1 MVSSSRAKR
10 NLESRKLIKKY
21 KFIYCNI
28 RIEKV

>member
-10 NLESRKLIKKY
+10 HPESKKLIKKY